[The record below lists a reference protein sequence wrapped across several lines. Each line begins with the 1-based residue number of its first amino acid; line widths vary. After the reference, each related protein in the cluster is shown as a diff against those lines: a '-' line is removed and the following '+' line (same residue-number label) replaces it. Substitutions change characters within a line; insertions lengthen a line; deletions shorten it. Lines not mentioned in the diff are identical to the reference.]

1 MRIFKKLLST
11 FLPVKGKYFL
21 IGFLYFYLF
30 VIILLP
36 FSGILKEIFQIDIKS
51 FFKLLFSHDL
61 LQANILTFKI
71 TLCTLL
77 FNGVFGVIIA
87 WVFVMLAIVPWLLR
101 MDVEIKN
108 EARGQGGQSWRTW
121 GAPPRGKPTSR
132 AEEYRKILR
141 GRRKR

>member
-1 MRIFKKLLST
+1 MT
-11 FLPVKGKYFL
+11 VTGD
-21 IGFLYFYLF
+21 
-30 VIILLP
+30 ILL
-36 FSGILKEIFQIDIKS
+36 FFLGILALVLMGMS
-51 FFKLLFSHDL
+51 GR
-61 LQANILTFKI
+61 NILLAFSSSMLWFALAMWMFFSPSPPLDI
-71 TLCTLL
+71 AQ
-77 FNGVFGVIIA
+77 GWAQIIA

-121 GAPPRGKPTSR
+121 GAPPRGKTTSR